1 MARDIDELL
10 GSFAADDY
18 TVRLCRG
25 VCAVVPFAPELP
37 HYHSLAE
44 ALKQASA
51 EAKQPTLDRAKVL
64 VAEDGPQR
72 ALWVA
77 NAIDTADSG
86 ISVFSGVRSAVNL
99 YRSKE
104 GERLEALE
112 TDEQQA
118 ADAVLKALAIAYLV
132 WKLFPGSPTEKVAA
146 FRALP
151 SGQAL
156 AFTYAA
162 LDLGLPFADNALTG
176 GGQLLHSLWQRFG
189 PQQVEKLAAVAGP
202 EGAQGAATVM
212 EQLLGPLDTLVQSTS
227 GHLSGI
233 ADAVTGYLPSAMNVG
248 DKAAGVVATAADA
261 MPIYRYLGSRVVAE
275 ACIAQALK
283 DAPAAAAVN
292 PSNPAM
298 DQVVYTTKKAG
309 KDEIA
314 VPNPPKRRGFCLFF
328 AVLIAS
334 TGLAGVGGAIAALF
348 AVVAP

>member
-1 MARDIDELL
+1 MARDIDEVL

-44 ALKQASA
+44 ALKQADPK
-51 EAKQPTLDRAKVL
+51 AKQPALERARGL

-86 ISVFSGVRSAVNL
+86 ITVFTGVRSAVNL
-99 YRSKE
+99 YRSQS
-104 GERLEALE
+104 GERLQALE

-118 ADAVLKALAIAYLV
+118 ADAVLKGLAIAYLV

-189 PQQVEKLAAVAGP
+189 PQQVQKLAAVTGE
-202 EGAQGAATVM
+202 EGAQGAASVM
-212 EQLLGPLDTLVQSTS
+212 DQLMGPLDTLVQSAS
-227 GHLSGI
+227 GHLAGI
-233 ADAVTGYLPSAMNVG
+233 ADAVTGYLPSALDVG
-248 DKAAGVVATAADA
+248 DKAAGMVATAADA
-261 MPIYRYLGSRVVAE
+261 MPVYRYLGARVVAE

-283 DAPAAAAVN
+283 DAPSQPAV
-292 PSNPAM
+292 SAHNPAL
-298 DQVVYTTKKAG
+298 DHVVYTTKKAD

-334 TGLAGVGGAIAALF
+334 TGVAGLGGAVAALI
-348 AVVAP
+348 AVVTP